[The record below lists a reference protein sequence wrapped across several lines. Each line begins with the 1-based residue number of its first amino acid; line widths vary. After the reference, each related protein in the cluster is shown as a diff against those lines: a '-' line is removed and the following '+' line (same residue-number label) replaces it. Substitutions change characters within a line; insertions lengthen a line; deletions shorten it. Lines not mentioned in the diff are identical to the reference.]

1 MSKANIKN
9 ALHIVANLILWG
21 GIGALLAYRG

>member
-1 MSKANIKN
+1 MSKAKIKN
-9 ALHIVANLILWG
+9 AMYMAANLILWG

>member
-1 MSKANIKN
+1 MFKARMLN
-9 ALHIVANLILWG
+9 ALHIVANIILWG